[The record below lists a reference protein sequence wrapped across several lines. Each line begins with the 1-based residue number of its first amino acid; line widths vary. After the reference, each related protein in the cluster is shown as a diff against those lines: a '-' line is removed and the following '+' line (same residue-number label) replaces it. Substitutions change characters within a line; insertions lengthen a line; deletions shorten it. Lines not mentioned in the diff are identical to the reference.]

1 MMGKTEGK
9 RRKVQQK
16 IRWLDSIIDSM
27 NMNLSK
33 LGDSKGQGSLV
44 GYSLW
49 GHRVRQY
56 FATENKNSAELNSE
70 F

>member
-1 MMGKTEGK
+1 
-9 RRKVQQK
+9 
-16 IRWLDSIIDSM
+16 M

>member
-1 MMGKTEGK
+1 
-9 RRKVQQK
+9 
-16 IRWLDSIIDSM
+16 M

-49 GHRVRQY
+49 GQSQ
-56 FATENKNSAELNSE
+56 TILSN
-70 F
+70 